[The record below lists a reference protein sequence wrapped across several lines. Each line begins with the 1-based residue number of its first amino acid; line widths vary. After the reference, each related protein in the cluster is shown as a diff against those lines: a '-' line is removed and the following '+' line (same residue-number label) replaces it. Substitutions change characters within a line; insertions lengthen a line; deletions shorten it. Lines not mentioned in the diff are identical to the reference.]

1 MKRTALLT
9 TLLLCIFTLNG
20 CRQGPTLA
28 GHVDPMIGT
37 AYNGHVFPGATVPFG
52 MVSPSP
58 DTGLNDW
65 QHCAGY
71 HYDDDFILG
80 FSQTHMSG
88 TGATDMCDL
97 LLMPVCGD
105 PVFDPGTAEQPG
117 YRAHYSHESESARP
131 GYYAV
136 TLDEEAIRCEMTAS
150 ERCAYYRFSFQG
162 QEQCPGLVFDMLHGN
177 DGGIYE
183 ADVRCTDS
191 HHIEG
196 FRRSYGFISNH
207 VWYFCAELS
216 EPVVVATGWAD
227 GKTLAPG
234 ETAERMTRLHVA
246 VPCEKPLQVRIGV
259 STVSCEAARANL
271 HAELGGKSFG
281 DIARAAALKWEA
293 ALSPIQA
300 SFGTEEE
307 ARIFYTALYHT
318 MVVPNLITDVDGSYR
333 GWDKEVHRCPEGDY
347 YTNYSLWDTYRAV
360 HPLYNLICP
369 ERNVAFVRSMLE
381 RYRQIGMLPINEY
394 GTCETFCMIGYHAV
408 PVMADAILQDMGGFD
423 YEEAWAAMKAIAED
437 PDRGV
442 GFYKQYG
449 YIPTG
454 MEPSSVSKTLEY
466 AYDDWCMAQV
476 ARKLGKTEEA
486 AYFDARAGQFAN
498 VFDVS
503 VGFTRPR
510 LADGRWKEPFNPLRT
525 AAHDQDFIEGN
536 AWQYTFYIP
545 HDRARMVALYGGP
558 SALAAKLDEMFA
570 TELSAEDIVVPD
582 VSGLIGQYA
591 HGNEPCHHVAYL
603 YNDAGQPWKTQ
614 EMVARIKKEM
624 YKDAV
629 DGLCGND
636 DCGQMSAWYVWSAL
650 GFYPVCPGSGMFDI
664 GSPSVRSAVLHLPD
678 GKTFTIRTVTA
689 SGAETSPED
698 IYIQS
703 MHLNGEPFSG
713 TVLSLSDIL
722 AGGELV
728 FTMGPSPKES

>member
-1 MKRTALLT
+1 
-9 TLLLCIFTLNG
+9 
-20 CRQGPTLA
+20 
-28 GHVDPMIGT
+28 
-37 AYNGHVFPGATVPFG
+37 
-52 MVSPSP
+52 
-58 DTGLNDW
+58 
-65 QHCAGY
+65 
-71 HYDDDFILG
+71 
-80 FSQTHMSG
+80 
-88 TGATDMCDL
+88 
-97 LLMPVCGD
+97 
-105 PVFDPGTAEQPG
+105 
-117 YRAHYSHESESARP
+117 
-131 GYYAV
+131 
-136 TLDEEAIRCEMTAS
+136 
-150 ERCAYYRFSFQG
+150 
-162 QEQCPGLVFDMLHGN
+162 
-177 DGGIYE
+177 
-183 ADVRCTDS
+183 
-191 HHIEG
+191 
-196 FRRSYGFISNH
+196 
-207 VWYFCAELS
+207 
-216 EPVVVATGWAD
+216 
-227 GKTLAPG
+227 
-234 ETAERMTRLHVA
+234 
-246 VPCEKPLQVRIGV
+246 
-259 STVSCEAARANL
+259 
-271 HAELGGKSFG
+271 
-281 DIARAAALKWEA
+281 
-293 ALSPIQA
+293 
-300 SFGTEEE
+300 
-307 ARIFYTALYHT
+307 
-318 MVVPNLITDVDGSYR
+318 
-333 GWDKEVHRCPEGDY
+333 
-347 YTNYSLWDTYRAV
+347 
-360 HPLYNLICP
+360 
-369 ERNVAFVRSMLE
+369 
-381 RYRQIGMLPINEY
+381 
-394 GTCETFCMIGYHAV
+394 
-408 PVMADAILQDMGGFD
+408 
-423 YEEAWAAMKAIAED
+423 
-437 PDRGV
+437 
-442 GFYKQYG
+442 
-449 YIPTG
+449 

-664 GSPSVRSAVLHLPD
+664 GSPSVRSAVLHLPG